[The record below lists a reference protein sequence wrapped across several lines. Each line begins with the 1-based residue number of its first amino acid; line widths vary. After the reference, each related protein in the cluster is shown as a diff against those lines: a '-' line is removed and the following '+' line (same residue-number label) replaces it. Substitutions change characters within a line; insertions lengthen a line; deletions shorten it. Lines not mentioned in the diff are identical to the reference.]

1 MPKHSGGAVV
11 DNPILNVK
19 NEDEAVIAL
28 KNLYRTYGYL
38 PYKMSKFEEYDLYV
52 ENKKFLVSDDI
63 ITFSDFNGK
72 LMALKPD
79 VTLSIIKKVKA
90 SQDTEKLFYH
100 ENVYRALKNT
110 KEVREILQMG
120 LECIGEVGIYE
131 TAEVIMLAGKSL
143 ATLSENY
150 VIDISHVGLINGIL
164 DAAQVDF
171 AVRTQIM
178 AHLKEKNP
186 HDIKKICQAA
196 GVDDNITDKICKAA
210 TIWGG
215 FSQIL
220 PKLDEISVNKETET
234 AIEELRQIYTILE
247 INGCGDRVK
256 IDFSVMNDMS
266 YYNGVVFR
274 GFVEGV
280 PVNVLSGGRYDK
292 LLERFGKK
300 SGAIGFAVYLGIL
313 WQYIATPKTQ
323 DADVVI
329 YYYDDTDLALLTKKV
344 KELTEMG
351 STVTVYKKSCNKPL
365 KCAKKFEIIGGR
377 LVEI

>member
-1 MPKHSGGAVV
+1 V
-11 DNPILNVK
+11 DYPILNVK

-28 KNLYRTYGYL
+28 KNLYRMYGYL

-52 ENKKFLVSDDI
+52 ENKNFLVSDDI

-79 VTLSIIKKVKA
+79 VTLSIIKKVRSSA
-90 SQDTEKLFYH
+90 HTEKLFYH

-120 LECIGEVGIYE
+120 LECIGDVGTYE
-131 TAEVIMLAGKSL
+131 TAEVLMLATKSL
-143 ATLSENY
+143 AVLSSNY
-150 VIDISHVGLINGIL
+150 VIDISHMGFINGIL
-164 DAAQVDF
+164 KAAGADF
-171 AVRTQIM
+171 AACTEIM
-178 AHLKEKNP
+178 THIKEKNP
-186 HDIKKICQAA
+186 HDISKVCDKA
-196 GVDDNITDKICKAA
+196 GISKDMTEKICKAA
-210 TIWGG
+210 TLWGS
-215 FSQIL
+215 FDEIL
-220 PKLDEISVNKETET
+220 PALKELDVNDETEA
-234 AIEELRQIYTILE
+234 AIKELEAIYEILKV
-247 INGCGDRVK
+247 NGCSDYVK

-274 GFVEGV
+274 GFIEGV

-292 LLERFGKK
+292 LTERFGMK

-313 WQYIATPKTQ
+313 WQYIATPKTS

-329 YYYDDTDLALLTKKV
+329 YYSEDTDLTVLTKKV

-351 STVTVYKKSCNKPL
+351 STVTVYKSGCKKQL
-365 KCAKKFEIIGGR
+365 KCAKKFEISGGR
-377 LVEI
+377 LVEL

>member
-1 MPKHSGGAVV
+1 M
-11 DNPILNVK
+11 DYPILNVK

-52 ENKKFLVSDDI
+52 ENKNFLVSDDI

-79 VTLSIIKKVKA
+79 VTLSIIKKVK
-90 SQDTEKLFYH
+90 SSEDTEKLFYH

-120 LECIGEVGIYE
+120 LECIGDVGIYE

-143 ATLSENY
+143 AALSENY
-150 VIDISHVGLINGIL
+150 VIDISHMGFINGLL
-164 DAAQVDF
+164 DAADADF
-171 AVRTQIM
+171 ATRTKIM
-178 AHLKEKNP
+178 THIKEKNP
-186 HDIKKICQAA
+186 HDIKKICRETN
-196 GVDDNITDKICKAA
+196 VDESITEKICKTASL
-210 TIWGG
+210 WGD
-215 FSQIL
+215 FSRIL
-220 PKLDEISVNKETET
+220 PQLKEISVNSDTDES
-234 AIEELRQIYTILE
+234 IDELRKIYEILE
-247 INGCGDRVK
+247 INGCSQYVK
-256 IDFSVMNDMS
+256 IDFSVMNDMN

-300 SGAIGFAVYLGIL
+300 SAAIGFAVYLGIL

-329 YYYDDTDLALLTKKV
+329 YYREDTDLTILTKKV

-351 STVTVYKKSCNKPL
+351 STVTVYRKGCNKQL
-365 KCAKKFEIIGGR
+365 KCAKKFEICDGR
-377 LVEI
+377 LLEI